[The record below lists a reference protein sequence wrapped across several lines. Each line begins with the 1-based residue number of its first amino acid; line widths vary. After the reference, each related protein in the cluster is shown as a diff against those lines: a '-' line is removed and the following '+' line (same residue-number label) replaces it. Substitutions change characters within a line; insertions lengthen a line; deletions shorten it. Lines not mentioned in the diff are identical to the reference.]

1 MINNNDEDMI
11 MAAKDWQANE
21 SAGNLSRNFSEFLAT
36 RRSTRDFATTPI
48 PDELIEQLIADSLT
62 APSWS
67 NTRPFKICVATGDTK
82 VRISSE
88 FIRRWERLS
97 QFRNGNIFVKVKMLF
112 KGAGL
117 PTSNRLLARGY
128 VPELKPR
135 AERVGKELYEWL
147 GVQRGDRKARD
158 EQWAKNYE
166 FFDAPV
172 ELFIYIHKS
181 LHIFAA
187 NDAGLMLE
195 NLILSAH
202 ARGLGTCLQGA
213 VVIWDDVIRD
223 EFDVPKDYKILTG
236 LAIGYPKDSQVNK
249 FQAHRLS
256 PKDVVIQPQK
266 KV

>member
-1 MINNNDEDMI
+1 MDATPYTRAVSHEFP
-11 MAAKDWQANE
+11 AFVGQQV
-21 SAGNLSRNFSEFLAT
+21 NFSRFLAS
-36 RRSTRDFATTPI
+36 RRSTREFLTKSLPAQI
-48 PDELIEQLIADSLT
+48 IEELIQDALT

-67 NTRPFKICVATGDTK
+67 NTRPFKICVATGE
-82 VRISSE
+82 VRERISE
-88 FIRRWERLS
+88 KFLTRWEKLS
-97 QFRNGNIFVKVKMLF
+97 RFRNGNLFVKIKMLIT
-112 KGAGL
+112 GAGL

-135 AERVGKELYEWL
+135 AERVGKELYEWI
-147 GVQRGDRKARD
+147 GVARGDRKARD
-158 EQWAKNYE
+158 AQWAKNYT

-213 VVIWDDVIRD
+213 VVIWDDIIRD
-223 EFDVPKDYKILTG
+223 EFSVPKDYKILTG
-236 LAIGYPKDSQVNK
+236 LAIGYPKEAHVNT
-249 FQAHRLS
+249 FTAHRLS
-256 PKDVVIQPQK
+256 PNEVTIYPQPPDRSQK
-266 KV
+266 

>member
-1 MINNNDEDMI
+1 MSVSKWQGNENAQIF
-11 MAAKDWQANE
+11 AK
-21 SAGNLSRNFSEFLAT
+21 NFSQFLST
-36 RRSTRDFATTPI
+36 RRSTREFAKTQP
-48 PDELIEQLIADSLT
+48 PEELIQQLIADALT

-67 NTRPFKICVATGDTK
+67 NTRPFKVCIATGE
-82 VRISSE
+82 VRERISTQFLS
-88 FIRRWERLS
+88 RWKRLS
-97 QFRNGNIFVKVKMLF
+97 KFRNGNPLVKIGMLL

-147 GVQRGDRKARD
+147 GVKRGDRKARD
-158 EQWAKNYE
+158 EQWAKNYQ
-166 FFDAPV
+166 FFDAPL

-213 VVIWDDVIRD
+213 VVIWDDIIRD
-223 EFDVPKDYKILTG
+223 EFDVPSDYKILTG
-236 LAIGYPKDSQVNK
+236 LAIGYPKESYVNN
-249 FQAHRLS
+249 FGAHRLVPS
-256 PKDVVIQPQK
+256 EIIIPPKGTK
-266 KV
+266 

>member
-1 MINNNDEDMI
+1 MSVS
-11 MAAKDWQANE
+11 KWRGGK
-21 SAGNLSRNFSEFLAT
+21 SAGAFAENFSEFLAT
-36 RRSTRDFATTPI
+36 RRSTRSFAKTEVPE
-48 PDELIEQLIADSLT
+48 ELILQLLADSLT

-67 NTRPFKICVATGDTK
+67 NTRPFKVCIATGQ
-82 VRISSE
+82 VRERISSR
-88 FIRRWERLS
+88 FLSRWDRLS
-97 QFRNGNIFVKVKMLF
+97 KFRNGNIFTKVRMLL

-135 AERVGKELYEWL
+135 AERVGKELYEWI
-147 GVQRGDRKARD
+147 GIERGDRKARD
-158 EQWAKNYE
+158 GQWAKNYQ

-213 VVIWDDVIRD
+213 VVIWDDIIRD
-223 EFDVPKDYKILTG
+223 EFDVPSDYKILTG
-236 LAIGYPKDSQVNK
+236 LAIGYPTDSDVNN
-249 FQAHRLS
+249 FGANRLAPS
-256 PKDVVIQPQK
+256 EILIAPKTAPKIQ
-266 KV
+266 

>member
-1 MINNNDEDMI
+1 MSVSKWQSNEN
-11 MAAKDWQANE
+11 AAIFAK
-21 SAGNLSRNFSEFLAT
+21 NFSHFLST
-36 RRSTRDFATTPI
+36 RRSTREFAKTPP
-48 PDELIEQLIADSLT
+48 PDGLIEQLIADSLT

-67 NTRPFKICVATGDTK
+67 NTRPFKVCVATGE
-82 VRISSE
+82 VREQISTE
-88 FIRRWERLS
+88 FLSRWDRLS
-97 QFRNGNIFVKVKMLF
+97 KFRNGNLLTKIQMLL

-147 GVQRGDRKARD
+147 GVKRGDRKARD
-158 EQWAKNYE
+158 EQWAKNYQ

-213 VVIWDDVIRD
+213 VVIWDDIIRD
-223 EFDVPKDYKILTG
+223 EFDVPSDYKILTG
-236 LAIGYPKDSQVNK
+236 LAIGYPKESHVNN
-249 FQAHRLS
+249 FGAHRLTPGEIVIP
-256 PKDVVIQPQK
+256 PKRSK
-266 KV
+266 KI